1 MKTTALALI
10 AMIFTISMVSV
21 SFATDTHND
30 SSDNFIGYRWNGNQ
44 NK

>member
-1 MKTTALALI
+1 MKFTAIVLTAILFALST
-10 AMIFTISMVSV
+10 ATV
-21 SFATDTHND
+21 SFATDTQND